1 MYQKIIVAI
10 DLAQVEK
17 CQALIKRAEKLIAA
31 DGEMILVNV
40 VEELPNYLALDVSV
54 DILQRSQDEAKEQMN
69 VLLKATPRADRMII
83 RNGPPAREI
92 LDLAETINAD
102 LIMIASHRPD
112 VTNYFIGATADRVV
126 RHAKC
131 SVLVERS
138 K

>member
-138 K
+138 